1 VTTPVAMG
9 SVTYLGIGSSTG
21 FMIVGANVDTFNIYN
36 GDTNNVVLISQAQTP
51 QPSNS
56 LPVQPLTNATVNG
69 PGPWYASAAA
79 GAIASM
85 TVSPGSQLSP
95 SPGQVAIQ
103 TSLQLQGILTSAP
116 LYNVT
121 NLVLP
126 DEDAGGN
133 PQFQNLTPITP
144 VTLTG
149 VGLVGTSIAFYS
161 AYEVLARCL
170 CAATAGTGACQ
181 VVLTWYNQVTD
192 TVPLATVRWT
202 VPANNPNAVNTVGN
216 GPQRGNFLAVQVAS
230 LEALGTATTTLSKFS
245 LTGSLRQAQNDNW
258 QSDGVIFGGNVSS
271 AKTFSNQLC
280 IVNNAVVPASGSI
293 IRGILLYAGK
303 VKLFAEN
310 PGATGTLIGTIS
322 QVAPP
327 GGQIW
332 HGAIPQNGTGSAP
345 TLADLIFDRTP
356 MQLAVQANTA
366 VAGNVNVSIIADRV

>member
-1 VTTPVAMG
+1 VTVPSAMA

-21 FMIVGANVDTFNIYN
+21 FMICGANVDTFNVYN
-36 GDTNNVVLISQAQTP
+36 GDTANVVLISQAQTP

-56 LPVQPLTNATVNG
+56 LPVQPLTNATIIG

-79 GAIASM
+79 GPIASM

-121 NLVLP
+121 NLPLP

-144 VTLTG
+144 VSLTG

-161 AYEVLARCL
+161 AYEVLARNL
-170 CAATAGTGACQ
+170 CAATAGAGACQ
-181 VVLTWYNQVTD
+181 VVLTWYNQLTD

-280 IVNNAVVPASGSI
+280 IVNNAAVPGSGSI
-293 IRGILLYAGK
+293 IRGCYLYAGR

-310 PGATGTLIGTIS
+310 PGGTGTFVGTIS

-327 GGQIW
+327 LGILW
-332 HGAIPQNGTGSAP
+332 HGAIPQNGTGTSP

-356 MQLAVQANTA
+356 MQVSVQATTA
-366 VAGNVNVSIIADRV
+366 VAGNVNIAIIADRV